1 MSDFNKLCKEFETID
16 AATYSMLLTEKS
28 LKIVPAL
35 MAISEDGLTGAEIFA
50 SFIMG
55 AVAADG
61 KLSEEEYVLIYPLLH
76 LFFGDNVNYEDC
88 KKAVRSMR
96 HEGKEL
102 GKIVDEM
109 VDVIGMVSEEM
120 KDDII
125 IVMMLITAVDGK
137 ISLREKNW
145 IKKLIK

>member
-1 MSDFNKLCKEFETID
+1 MNDFNKLCKEFESID
-16 AATYSMLLTEKS
+16 AATYSTILAEKS
-28 LKIVPAL
+28 LRIVPAL
-35 MAISEDGLTGAEIFA
+35 MAITEDGLSGAEIFA

-55 AVAADG
+55 AIAADG
-61 KLSEEEYVLIYPLLH
+61 KLSEEEYMLVYPMLH
-76 LFFGDNVNYEDC
+76 LFFGDNVNYDDC
-88 KKAVRSMR
+88 KKAVRSLR

-109 VDVIGMVSEEM
+109 VDVIGLLSEDL

-125 IVMMLITAVDGK
+125 IVIMLITAVDGR